1 MSPYTRDIFWQRTL
15 CVLLCFDLTQRTK
28 GFISHPPTNPHPS
41 LHLGHKILSLR
52 LPHALRRKLSQRKES
67 GDGGDIPGM
76 ADAFRQLD
84 KLGSLDESVAPVPSK
99 PAGSTARGFSAQSKA
114 IRTPPTEPVTPE
126 KEAQQ
131 YTDMVKELES
141 NSNDELYSTVLADM
155 GGRKQRSV
163 AGETENTIPAQGSVD
178 TATSVPPSGADT
190 QAFMD
195 QALAEAMKEV
205 KINNPSM
212 AASILDDKEIMKEIE
227 AIFERGNDKLLQNL
241 EEIRKE
247 QVRQEE
253 SGKQNAS
260 LLQYHFGSESD
271 CYDSTSLC
279 FLRSKGWLKKVQPKV
294 LRVRW
299 TAIMTKPLV

>member
-1 MSPYTRDIFWQRTL
+1 
-15 CVLLCFDLTQRTK
+15 
-28 GFISHPPTNPHPS
+28 
-41 LHLGHKILSLR
+41 
-52 LPHALRRKLSQRKES
+52 
-67 GDGGDIPGM
+67 M

-84 KLGSLDESVAPVPSK
+84 KLGSLDESVAPAPSK
-99 PAGSTARGFSAQSKA
+99 PAGSAARGFSAQSKA

-163 AGETENTIPAQGSVD
+163 AGETENTIPAQGSID
-178 TATSVPPSGADT
+178 TATSVPPSEADT

>member
-1 MSPYTRDIFWQRTL
+1 
-15 CVLLCFDLTQRTK
+15 
-28 GFISHPPTNPHPS
+28 
-41 LHLGHKILSLR
+41 
-52 LPHALRRKLSQRKES
+52 
-67 GDGGDIPGM
+67 M

-163 AGETENTIPAQGSVD
+163 AGETENTIPAQGSID
-178 TATSVPPSGADT
+178 TATSVPPSEADT

-247 QVRQEE
+247 QQGLAQESAAESAQSAVDSNNDKAARLAQAESSMAAVLKRVGKETAQVEKAVEDLKSVQAKIENDPLIKLKSGGIVKQSALAGFVLFSVRSILDSIAAVGGNNE
-253 SGKQNAS
+253 A
-260 LLQYHFGSESD
+260 LLAPALVQAVIAMACAAYF
-271 CYDSTSLC
+271 
-279 FLRSKGWLKKVQPKV
+279 FLV
-294 LRVRW
+294 
-299 TAIMTKPLV
+299 